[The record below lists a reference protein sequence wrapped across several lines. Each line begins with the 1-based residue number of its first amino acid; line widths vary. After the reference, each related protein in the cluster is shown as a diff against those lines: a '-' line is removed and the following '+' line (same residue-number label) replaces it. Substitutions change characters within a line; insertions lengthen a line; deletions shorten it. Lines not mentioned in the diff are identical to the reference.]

1 MDAENPVATPEGTAD
16 VEFECEVCGE
26 AFRSRNAVVAHWREN
41 HSAKARKAQSE
52 DKNGSPSGKARRQT
66 RRRAPRSTTPKPK
79 PPAMSPV
86 RTGLTLSYALAGQ
99 AFGMFGPEPKEARGA
114 VAMSIAMTAGQ
125 GGYALDRLASR
136 TPIYKLL
143 NGFFGSAGI
152 LEDCTPLGIPL
163 IVGMYAYA
171 PEPAKERLR
180 PMAGSLLGL
189 LMLQTFGPEPPQ
201 APGDMTPIALP
212 PWIQEFVNGL
222 LGEPPVRNVHPETP
236 AAA

>member
-1 MDAENPVATPEGTAD
+1 MSVDTESPVD
-16 VEFECEVCGE
+16 VFTCEVCGAE
-26 AFRSRNAVVAHWREN
+26 FDTREDVVTHWREN
-41 HSAKARKAQSE
+41 HSAKAKANS
-52 DKNGSPSGKARRQT
+52 DTPSRKARRSPT
-66 RRRAPRSTTPKPK
+66 RRATPSTPKPQ

-136 TPIYKLL
+136 TPFYKLL

-171 PEPAKERLR
+171 PDAAKERLR
-180 PMAGSLLGL
+180 PMAGSVLGL
-189 LMLQTFGPEPPQ
+189 LMLQTFGPEPPE

-212 PWIQEFVNGL
+212 PWIREFVDGL
-222 LGEPPVRNVHPETP
+222 LGEAPTPVKKAES